1 MLPPKFSRRILICL
15 LQLLAAVAS
24 PGCVARCCGLCLCP
38 HTAVL
43 CVCVRAHVC
52 ACARACVCVHARAR
66 VCVHMASSLCM
77 WAISLLIKSPVL
89 LAQGPALLHHDL
101 TLQMTSVMTPMAN
114 KVTFSGLGLQHSLWA
129 GMGWGTQVSPSLQTV
144 PFPASVGAVTP
155 FLSLSWHVPFPM
167 SVLSSKVLALR
178 SPAAWHLKMWRAG
191 GCFS

>member
-15 LQLLAAVAS
+15 LQLLAAVAD

-38 HTAVL
+38 HMAVS
-43 CVCVRAHVC
+43 C
-52 ACARACVCVHARAR
+52 

-89 LAQGPALLHHDL
+89 PAQGPALLHHDL

-129 GMGWGTQVSPSLQTV
+129 GMEWGTQVSPSYQIV
-144 PFPASVGAVTP
+144 PYPASVGAVTP
-155 FLSLSWHVPFPM
+155 FLSLPWHVPFPM
-167 SVLSSKVLALR
+167 SFLSSKVLALR